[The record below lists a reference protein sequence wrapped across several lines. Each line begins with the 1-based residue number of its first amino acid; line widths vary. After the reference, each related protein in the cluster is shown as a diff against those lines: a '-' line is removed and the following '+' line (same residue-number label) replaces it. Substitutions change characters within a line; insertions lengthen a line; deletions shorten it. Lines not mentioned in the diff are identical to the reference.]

1 MERARRELPLS
12 VTVCVSVCVSV
23 CVLVLAFSPQAC
35 ALNLDLNNVT
45 VYSGPNGSL
54 FGFSVDFHQ
63 TSNNSKVS
71 VVVGAPKAH
80 TAQPNVTEGGAVFL
94 CPWTQD
100 GGSCQSLLFDSKG
113 DGNYTFSDTW
123 LLEFKSHQWFGASVR
138 SSGSHVLA
146 CAPLFHWNAVASRP
160 VNPGTP
166 NSRIPESGRT
176 PVGNCQIRNMQTG
189 ELADYSPCKN
199 HLADSHYK
207 SNSYYGDRRYCESGF
222 ATEVTKDGKV
232 ILGAPGGFYFQGQ
245 VMVASLANI
254 LRSAK
259 GALPLRSV
267 QGMMQSVEDGSY
279 DKYRGYSV
287 ASGEFTGDSTPDY
300 VVGVPNERN
309 TVGSVVIYSGAS
321 RDTLKVFHTFFGTQ
335 VTAYFGHSVAV
346 TDINNDGRD
355 DLLIGAPL
363 YMERQSSQHLLQ
375 VGQVC
380 VYLQRERPAFSGRPD
395 QKLMGRVVYGRF
407 GSAIAPLGDIDQDGF
422 NDIAVGAPSSG
433 GHGEVFIFMGG
444 PDGLSPQEAQVL
456 RSPFKPLAPPA
467 AFGFALRGGTDI
479 DANGYPDLI
488 VGAWGA
494 SQVAVYRA
502 QAVVRAKAELSL
514 LPDFLNPGVKDC
526 QLSKP
531 DQSVSCFTV
540 SACVRVSGHSIPELI
555 VLDIE
560 LLLDKM
566 KQKTAK
572 RTLFLPSNQ
581 PQEHF
586 SLAIHSDVG
595 VACRNW
601 TAYLKHE
608 SEIKDKLSPI
618 FISLN
623 SSLHASANAVLYGQN
638 TASAQT
644 RIILDCG
651 SDNVCVP
658 DLRLNATASS
668 DVLLIGEENSVL
680 LVVGVEN
687 RGEGA
692 YEAELQIHPP
702 AHTHYQG
709 VLSDREGFSRLV
721 CPQKKENGSMVVVCD
736 LGNPMKHGQK
746 LHAGLSFSAGHLEEV
761 ESHVSF
767 RLQIKSKNSRN
778 PNSNVVHLRIN
789 VSAMATLEMR
799 GGSSPVE
806 CVLPIVQWE
815 PKEVPSTLAE
825 VGPLVEHVYEL
836 RNLGPG
842 TINAR
847 VEVDFPFR
855 QQGAQLLYI
864 FANASEEQVTCR
876 THFPDIDLYKL
887 VKDET
892 GLNATIRPIHRIEKR
907 SVEPERQSKET
918 VHVNCSEGAQC
929 LRFECEALAL
939 ERGSSAVV
947 RVMSRLWVNTFL
959 QRPYEDYVLH
969 SSASYQVLSFV
980 SKIQPD
986 VLPRGQAETQTGV
999 VWRRPDGE
1007 QEVPV
1012 WVIVVAIT
1020 AGLVLLA
1027 LLNFIFWKVGFF
1039 KRTRPPSEDD
1049 DDDDDDD
1056 GDSPPGGDAEPAAGS
1071 STS

>member
-1 MERARRELPLS
+1 M
-12 VTVCVSVCVSV
+12 
-23 CVLVLAFSPQAC
+23 QAC

-146 CAPLFHWNAVASRP
+146 CAPLFHWNAD
-160 VNPGTP
+160 
-166 NSRIPESGRT
+166 SRIWENSGWELPDPEHADW
-176 PVGNCQIRNMQTG
+176 

-199 HLADSHYK
+199 HFADSHYK

-267 QGMMQSVEDGSY
+267 QGMMQSVEDESY

-346 TDINNDGRD
+346 ADINNDGRD

-395 QKLMGRVVYGRF
+395 QKLTGRVVYGRF
-407 GSAIAPLGDIDQDGF
+407 GSAIAPLGDIDQDGFNGEPAPTDTPDIPNIPRHPQHPQHPPDTIAPLGDIDQDGF

-531 DQSVSCFTV
+531 DQSSQSVSCFTV

-680 LVVGVEN
+680 LV
-687 RGEGA
+687 
-692 YEAELQIHPP
+692 
-702 AHTHYQG
+702 G

-918 VHVNCSEGAQC
+918 VHVNCSEGGAQC

-1049 DDDDDDD
+1049 DDDDDD